1 MTPPSAYDAD
11 TSPADC
17 RAVRGMI
24 RCAAGA
30 CSVPAAQVRYF
41 LVAET
46 QKVER
51 PSMRYRSSILGS
63 LLKLIDR
70 RQFDAIVD
78 RHNGNA
84 YDKSFD
90 SWNHLVCLIGAQ
102 LGGVQSL
109 RELEAAWRAHAHH
122 HYHPGVG
129 ELRRA
134 TLSDANRRRPTAIFS
149 HLFTLLGGQATAG
162 LPRHCRQMLPLIPAT
177 PVPLGTVI

>member
-1 MTPPSAYDAD
+1 
-11 TSPADC
+11 
-17 RAVRGMI
+17 MI

-78 RHNGNA
+78 RHDGNA

-109 RELEAAWRAHAHH
+109 RELEAAWRATPPHH
-122 HYHPGVG
+122 HHLAPSA
-129 ELRRA
+129 RRTA
-134 TLSDANRRRPTAIFS
+134 TLS
-149 HLFTLLGGQATAG
+149 
-162 LPRHCRQMLPLIPAT
+162 
-177 PVPLGTVI
+177 

>member
-1 MTPPSAYDAD
+1 
-11 TSPADC
+11 
-17 RAVRGMI
+17 MI

-30 CSVPAAQVRYF
+30 CSVPGAQVRYF

-109 RELEAAWRAHAHH
+109 RELEAAWRANAHH
-122 HYHPGVG
+122 HYHLGVG
-129 ELRRA
+129 ELQRSSP
-134 TLSDANRRRPTAIFS
+134 SDPNRRRPTA
-149 HLFTLLGGQATAG
+149 LFRDLFDLYVGQAATGFRSQRPSIVG
-162 LPRHCRQMLPLIPAT
+162 LTDLPPG
-177 PVPLGTVI
+177 PQCQ